1 MYLHENYFY
10 GWAMNQ
16 CLPHSEF
23 KWLNQGEVNNFGAN
37 LIEENSP
44 IGYLLEIDLKYPYM
58 NCIMIIH

>member
-1 MYLHENYFY
+1 
-10 GWAMNQ
+10 MNQ

-44 IGYLLEIDLKYPYM
+44 IGYLLEIDLEYPYM